1 MLLNKVRKIVIF
13 GGGTS
18 GWLTA
23 AFMIKNLQVPTQIT
37 LIEDAQAGPIGVG
50 EGTQPLT
57 ASFLYQCGIPPKM
70 WMKPSSASLKYGVEL
85 VGWTNESYFVDN
97 DTSDNCV
104 IAEDFYTPDYFIDK
118 PYSEFKN
125 WHPAYRL
132 AKKNVCQKFED
143 YLDVNPHMGP
153 QHFGAVHFSALDIIK
168 TIKEIIGDKI
178 TYVDTKI
185 KEITV
190 NQEGIE
196 SLIGENGNTYSAD
209 LFIDCTGFASV
220 LLEQHLK
227 VPFES
232 YNKWLPNDKAVVLP
246 TQFKDPKEDCFPY
259 TRATAMNA
267 GWRFTIPVYTR
278 TGNGYVYSSKYL
290 TPEEAEKELRDS
302 VGEYDAPAKHLTM
315 KCGLHKEIAYKNVCA
330 VGLSAGFV
338 EPLEATG
345 ITFTTGTVNMLVHS
359 LNSTGNVWGP
369 RIRHVINEGF
379 REMATEIL
387 AFVWA
392 HYHFSTKDDTPYWKE
407 IRNQKLSDLPIEA
420 RTIIEQFLPRPKRF
434 LMLGPNSMFNIVQ
447 WFSMLHAGGAFEGV
461 ESELTDRKKKYAEY
475 YLKHISQ
482 RVDLAEEMFEN
493 QHDYLTRWYKN
504 D

>member
-1 MLLNKVRKIVIF
+1 MQLNKIRTIIVF

-23 AFMIKNLQVPTQIT
+23 AFMLKQLQVPTKIM
-37 LIEDAQAGPIGVG
+37 LIEDSAAGPIGVG
-50 EGTQPLT
+50 EGTQPFT
-57 ASFLYQCGIPPKM
+57 ASFLYQCGILPKM
-70 WMKPSSASLKYGVEL
+70 WMKPSHASFKYGVEL
-85 VGWTNESYFVDN
+85 TGWTKEPYFVDN

-104 IAEDFYTPDYFIDK
+104 IAEDFYTTDYFIDK
-118 PYSEFKN
+118 PYSEFSK

-132 AKKNVCQKFED
+132 ARKNVCQKFED

-153 QHFGAVHFSALDIIK
+153 QHFGAVHFSALDIVK
-168 TIKEIIGDKI
+168 TIKDIILDKI
-178 TYVDTKI
+178 AYVDTKI
-185 KEITV
+185 TDVKV
-190 NQEGIE
+190 NQDGIE
-196 SLIGENGNTYSAD
+196 QLIDSNGKSYSAD
-209 LFIDCTGFASV
+209 LFIDCSGFSSV
-220 LLEQHLK
+220 LLEQNLK
-227 VPFES
+227 VPFED
-232 YNKWLPNDKAVVLP
+232 YNKWLPNDSAVVMP
-246 TQFKDPKEDCFPY
+246 TQFKNPKEDCFPY
-259 TRATAMNA
+259 TKATAMNA
-267 GWRFTIPVYTR
+267 GWRFTIPVFSR
-278 TGNGYVYSSKYL
+278 TGNGYIYSSKHI
-290 TPEEAEKELRDS
+290 TAEQAEKELRDS
-302 VGEYDAPAKHLTM
+302 IGEYDAPARHLKM

-359 LNSTGNVWGP
+359 LNSTGSVWGP
-369 RIRHVINEGF
+369 RVRQLINDGF
-379 REMATEIL
+379 KEMTTEIL

-407 IRNQKLSDLPIEA
+407 IRQQKLEDLPADA
-420 RTIIEQFLPRPKRF
+420 RIIIEQFLPRPKRF

-461 ESELTDRKKKYAEY
+461 ESTLSDRQKQYADY

-482 RVDLAEEMFEN
+482 RVDLAEQMFEN
-493 QHDYLTRWYKN
+493 QHDYLTRWYNN